1 MKYLAAYCLATLGG
15 NASPS
20 ADDVEKILTSVG
32 VNVDKAQLELALTA
46 LKGKSLHEVILPS
59 NFIS

>member
-20 ADDVEKILTSVG
+20 ADDVKKILESVG
-32 VNVDKAQLELALTA
+32 VNVDDAQLEKAISA
-46 LKGKSLHEVILPS
+46 LKGKNLQDVTPS
-59 NFIS
+59 NLII

>member
-20 ADDVEKILTSVG
+20 ADDVKKILESVG
-32 VNVDKAQLELALTA
+32 VNVDDAQLEKAISG
-46 LKGKSLHEVILPS
+46 LKGKNLQEVTPQ
-59 NFIS
+59 

>member
-20 ADDVEKILTSVG
+20 ADDVKKILESVG
-32 VNVDKAQLELALTA
+32 VNVDDAQLEKAISA
-46 LKGKSLHEVILPS
+46 LKGKNLQDVTHE
-59 NFIS
+59 